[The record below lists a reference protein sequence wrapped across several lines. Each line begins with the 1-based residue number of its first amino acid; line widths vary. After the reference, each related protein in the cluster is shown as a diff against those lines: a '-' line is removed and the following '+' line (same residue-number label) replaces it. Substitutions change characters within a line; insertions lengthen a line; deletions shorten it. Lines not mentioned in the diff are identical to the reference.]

1 MTWSLGSTTKQKQA
15 KANLAL
21 LLSDFF
27 YGNIGQAGGVVNYKM
42 CEIRATGF
50 PVGLQGFQTL

>member
-27 YGNIGQAGGVVNYKM
+27 YGNIGQAGGVVNCKM
-42 CEIRATGF
+42 
-50 PVGLQGFQTL
+50 